1 MRDSEIIVDNFA
13 GGGGASTGIELAI
26 GRSVDIA
33 INHDPNAVAMHTTN
47 HPDTLHYC
55 ESVYSVRPKVATAG
69 RPVALAW
76 FSPDCFPAG
85 TLVLTQSGYK
95 KIEDIRVGEF
105 VLTHKRRWR
114 QVVETSNAER
124 PTTKIRG
131 HGHPGLTCSLEHPF
145 YIKARRNVW
154 NNNIRQYRPEYDNAE
169 WVPASLVQKG
179 HYWATPTSV
188 PEMTIPEMTMYTKG
202 TFLPVDERLLWLAGR
217 YVGDGWTRLTET
229 RAELVIICGKHE
241 VDELEERINMWPRVG
256 HRVIKG
262 ELSWCRR
269 EVRTACQLTANS
281 RALVEWLRKHFGH
294 KAEYKKLPAWL
305 YGASNALKKAFI
317 DGYMSADGWHG
328 QDAKQGDMFEVNTVS
343 KGLAFGMKQL
353 ISTLGYS
360 GTVFVNTNPTCVIEG
375 RMVNARASYKVRW
388 REAVCGNHTQTF
400 DDDGLLWAP
409 VRENTP
415 LNRIER
421 VFNIGVEDD
430 ESYVVEGVIVH
441 NCRHFSKAKGAKPV
455 EKAIRGLAW
464 IVLRWGLDVE
474 PRVMMLE
481 NVEEFKT
488 WGPLLAAEMRPDP
501 DRVGE
506 IFLAFVGMLT
516 TGIPANHPALAECCE
531 FLNISLDSEE
541 ATRLVNGLGYTVE
554 YRELRACDYG
564 APTIRKRFFMVMRRD
579 GQPIVWPEA
588 THGDPKSAVVLAG
601 NLAPWRTAAECID
614 WSIPAPS
621 IFDRKKPLAVNT
633 LKRIARGIQRFV
645 IESASPFIVK
655 CNHTTTRGKYDCFRG
670 QALDDPLQTIT
681 KTHGYAIAVPHLTKF
696 RTGATGHPVT
706 EPVPT
711 VTAGT
716 SRRPGGN
723 GHALGIVEAGLVPFL
738 AGNGGSEYQA
748 KPRPL
753 DKPAHTILKESR
765 ACVVAP
771 VIARQFGASVGHRAD
786 EPSATITAGGG
797 GKSQLVSAFLAKH
810 YGGNYQGA
818 GVGLDEPAHS
828 VTTVDHHALVA
839 SHLVKLRGT
848 CRDGQRTN
856 DPMPTVTAGGQHVG
870 EVKTTLAVEDYDEE
884 RAQQVLAFLQEYCG
898 EDSTG
903 LVEIA
908 GVTYRI
914 VDIGMRMLQPHELY
928 RAQGFPEWYI
938 IDQDYR
944 GVKYAKDKQVA
955 RCGNAVPPPFAE
967 ALVRANLPELCQ
979 QKEMA
984 A

>member
-1 MRDSEIIVDNFA
+1 MRYSEIIVDNFA
-13 GGGGASTGIELAI
+13 GGGGASTGIELAT

-55 ESVYSVRPKVATAG
+55 ESVYSVRPKIATAG
-69 RPVALAW
+69 RRVGLAW
-76 FSPDCFPAG
+76 FSPD
-85 TLVLTQSGYK
+85 
-95 KIEDIRVGEF
+95 
-105 VLTHKRRWR
+105 
-114 QVVETSNAER
+114 
-124 PTTKIRG
+124 
-131 HGHPGLTCSLEHPF
+131 
-145 YIKARRNVW
+145 
-154 NNNIRQYRPEYDNAE
+154 
-169 WVPASLVQKG
+169 
-179 HYWATPTSV
+179 
-188 PEMTIPEMTMYTKG
+188 
-202 TFLPVDERLLWLAGR
+202 
-217 YVGDGWTRLTET
+217 
-229 RAELVIICGKHE
+229 
-241 VDELEERINMWPRVG
+241 
-256 HRVIKG
+256 
-262 ELSWCRR
+262 
-269 EVRTACQLTANS
+269 
-281 RALVEWLRKHFGH
+281 
-294 KAEYKKLPAWL
+294 
-305 YGASNALKKAFI
+305 
-317 DGYMSADGWHG
+317 
-328 QDAKQGDMFEVNTVS
+328 
-343 KGLAFGMKQL
+343 
-353 ISTLGYS
+353 
-360 GTVFVNTNPTCVIEG
+360 
-375 RMVNARASYKVRW
+375 
-388 REAVCGNHTQTF
+388 
-400 DDDGLLWAP
+400 
-409 VRENTP
+409 
-415 LNRIER
+415 
-421 VFNIGVEDD
+421 
-430 ESYVVEGVIVH
+430 
-441 NCRHFSKAKGAKPV
+441 CRHFSKAKGAKPV

-464 IVLRWGLDVE
+464 IVLRWGLDVD

-488 WGPLLAAEMRPDP
+488 WGPLMAAEMRPDP
-501 DRVGE
+501 ARVGE
-506 IFLAFVGMLT
+506 TFQAFVGMLT
-516 TGIPANHPALAECCE
+516 TGIPADHPALVECCE
-531 FLNISLDSEE
+531 FLELSPESEQ
-541 ATRLVNGLGYTVE
+541 AQRLVAGLGYDVDF
-554 YRELRACDYG
+554 REMRACDYG

-588 THGDPKSAVVLAG
+588 THGDPKSAAVLAG
-601 NLAPWRTAAECID
+601 QLEPWRTAAECID

-621 IFDRKKPLAVNT
+621 IFGRKKSLAENT

-696 RTGATGHPVT
+696 RTGATGQQVT
-706 EPVPT
+706 EPLPT

-716 SRRPGGN
+716 SKRPGGN
-723 GHALGIVEAGLVPFL
+723 GHAMGTVEAELAPFL

-771 VIARQFGASVGHRAD
+771 VIARQFGASIGHRAD

-848 CRDGQRTN
+848 CRDGQRT
-856 DPMPTVTAGGQHVG
+856 DEPMPTITAGGQHVG

-903 LVEIA
+903 LVEIG

-967 ALVRANLPELCQ
+967 ALVRANLPEMCQ
-979 QKEMA
+979 AREA

>member
-1 MRDSEIIVDNFA
+1 MKDSEIIVDNFA

-47 HPDTLHYC
+47 HPGTLHYC

-69 RPVALAW
+69 RSVGLAW
-76 FSPDCFPAG
+76 FSPD
-85 TLVLTQSGYK
+85 
-95 KIEDIRVGEF
+95 
-105 VLTHKRRWR
+105 
-114 QVVETSNAER
+114 
-124 PTTKIRG
+124 
-131 HGHPGLTCSLEHPF
+131 
-145 YIKARRNVW
+145 
-154 NNNIRQYRPEYDNAE
+154 
-169 WVPASLVQKG
+169 
-179 HYWATPTSV
+179 
-188 PEMTIPEMTMYTKG
+188 
-202 TFLPVDERLLWLAGR
+202 
-217 YVGDGWTRLTET
+217 
-229 RAELVIICGKHE
+229 
-241 VDELEERINMWPRVG
+241 
-256 HRVIKG
+256 
-262 ELSWCRR
+262 
-269 EVRTACQLTANS
+269 
-281 RALVEWLRKHFGH
+281 
-294 KAEYKKLPAWL
+294 
-305 YGASNALKKAFI
+305 
-317 DGYMSADGWHG
+317 
-328 QDAKQGDMFEVNTVS
+328 
-343 KGLAFGMKQL
+343 
-353 ISTLGYS
+353 
-360 GTVFVNTNPTCVIEG
+360 
-375 RMVNARASYKVRW
+375 
-388 REAVCGNHTQTF
+388 
-400 DDDGLLWAP
+400 
-409 VRENTP
+409 
-415 LNRIER
+415 
-421 VFNIGVEDD
+421 
-430 ESYVVEGVIVH
+430 
-441 NCRHFSKAKGAKPV
+441 CRHFSKAKGAKPV

-464 IVLRWGLDVE
+464 IVIRWALDVG

-488 WGPLLAAEMRPDP
+488 WGPLLVAEMRPDP
-501 DRVGE
+501 DRIGE
-506 IFLAFVGMLT
+506 TFLAFVGMLT
-516 TGIPANHPALAECCE
+516 SGVPADHPALLECCE
-531 FLNISLDSEE
+531 FLELSPDSEQ
-541 ATRLVNGLGYTVE
+541 AKRLVAGLGYVVDF
-554 YRELRACDYG
+554 RELRACDYG

-588 THGDPKSAVVLAG
+588 THGDPKSPAVLAG
-601 NLAPWRTAAECID
+601 KLAPWRTVAECID

-621 IFDRKKPLAVNT
+621 IFGRKKPLAENT
-633 LKRIARGIQRFV
+633 LRRIARGIQRFV

-696 RTGATGHPVT
+696 RTGATGQPVT
-706 EPVPT
+706 DPVPT

-753 DKPAHTILKESR
+753 DKLAHTILKESR

-797 GKSQLVSAFLAKH
+797 GKSQLVVPTLIQMGYGERPGQAPRVPGLDKPLGTVVAGGGKHAVVGAFLAKH
-810 YGGNYQGA
+810 YGGNYTGP

-828 VTTVDHHALVA
+828 VTTVDHHALVTA
-839 SHLVKLRGT
+839 QIVGVGGRAGQSRPRDVSEPLQTMTTKADAAMVTSHLIKLRGT
-848 CRDGQRTN
+848 CRDGQTT
-856 DPMPTVTAGGQHVG
+856 DEPMPTITAGGQHVG

-884 RAQQVLAFLQEYCG
+884 RAQQVLAFLQKYCG

-903 LVEIA
+903 LVDIG

-967 ALVRANLPELCQ
+967 ALVRANLPEMCL
-979 QKEMA
+979 KKDIA